1 MPKNSISDWKRVL
14 ADPET
19 RKAYAES
26 VREHDAAVGAFLEFD
41 PERRLHPPITA
52 TGASG
57 AQEAEAG
64 AARGDRDFDAA
75 VIDGMPFGVKD
86 NIAVAGFKLT
96 CGSRMLEDL
105 VSPYTATAV
114 RRLEAAGAR
123 VVGKTNLDEFGMGS
137 STDNSALGVTNN
149 PHNHARV
156 AGGSSGGSAAA
167 VAADLVPFALGSDT
181 GGSIRQPAS
190 FCGVYGLKPTYG
202 TVSRYGLV
210 AFASSLDVVSV
221 LARELSVLKAAFAA
235 MRGPDER
242 DHSSIAPAD
251 IPAGELPTAEVRT
264 IGVLRG
270 LGRAE
275 AGGGGAGGRPSGA
288 SDSGGSGGLDPA
300 VAAAYERTVERLIA
314 AGYEVK
320 ELELDTLKYVVPA
333 YYTIATAEASANLA
347 RYNGVRYGLRPEMA
361 ENPEEL
367 VRSAREEGFGPEVK
381 LRILL
386 GTYVLRS
393 GFQDQY
399 YLRAQKIRTAIRNE
413 LSEVFGGVQALLT
426 PTAPVLPFAHGESEL
441 SAFQQKLADR
451 FTATANLAG
460 IPAISVPGEQA
471 EGLPIGMQLLA
482 PAFGEAR
489 LFAVAERLAALD
501 GRAENGAKNRE

>member
-1 MPKNSISDWKRVL
+1 MSNTSVNDWKRIL
-14 ADPET
+14 AAPET
-19 RKAYAES
+19 RKAYADE
-26 VREHDAAVGAFLEFD
+26 VRRLDAELGAFLEFD
-41 PERRLHPPITA
+41 PERRLNPPVV
-52 TGASG
+52 GVEG
-57 AQEAEAG
+57 VPAEADG
-64 AARGDRDFDAA
+64 GL
-75 VIDGMPFGVKD
+75 IEGMPFGVKD
-86 NIAVAGFKLT
+86 NIAVAGFRLT
-96 CGSRMLEDL
+96 CGSRMLEEL

-149 PHNHARV
+149 PHDHARV

-167 VAADLVPFALGSDT
+167 VAADLVPFALGSDP

-202 TVSRYGLV
+202 AVSRYGLV

-221 LARELSVLKAAFAA
+221 AARELAVMKAAFNA
-235 MRGPDER
+235 MRGRDER
-242 DHSSIAPAD
+242 DHSSIAPED
-251 IPAGELPTAEVRT
+251 LPPAERPSAELRT

-270 LGRAE
+270 LGSAGK
-275 AGGGGAGGRPSGA
+275 AGGGDDRAGAGGRA
-288 SDSGGSGGLDPA
+288 DDNAGGGKADGLDPA
-300 VAAAYERTVERLIA
+300 VAAAYERTVERLKD

-320 ELELDTLKYVVPA
+320 EIELETLKYVVPA

-367 VRSAREEGFGPEVK
+367 VRTARDQGFGPEVK

-413 LSEVFGGVQALLT
+413 LAEAFGGVQAILT
-426 PTAPVLPFAHGESEL
+426 PTTPVLPFAHGESEL

-460 IPAISVPGEQA
+460 IPAISVPGEHSD
-471 EGLPIGMQLLA
+471 GLPIGMQLLA
-482 PAFGEAR
+482 PAFGEER
-489 LFAVAERLAALD
+489 LFAVAERLAALGGAPSPAPG
-501 GRAENGAKNRE
+501 GRAGKQ